1 MKSFEHSTN
10 QTRTVGL
17 FLARSDLDRI
27 EMHPHLG
34 LSSNPKGTRVH
45 KMVQELKGKKGVDNP
60 YALAQH
66 ITGQS
71 YATGKKL

>member
-1 MKSFEHSTN
+1 
-10 QTRTVGL
+10 
-17 FLARSDLDRI
+17 
-27 EMHPHLG
+27 
-34 LSSNPKGTRVH
+34 
-45 KMVQELKGKKGVDNP
+45 MVQELKGKKGVDNP